1 MSIHR
6 RFNRNKYKYN
16 KNIPMTNQFSKFV
29 DDYKLPYEDERY
41 QLLKPFYYRIKET
54 IKKQK

>member
-1 MSIHR
+1 
-6 RFNRNKYKYN
+6 
-16 KNIPMTNQFSKFV
+16 MTNQFSKFV